1 MHVERDIAGIT
12 VPFIIGLAAAVC
24 FGSCMTG
31 YFIPVASISLLL
43 CSIPALLLFS
53 DITGTRRLVPRWPAV
68 IAMMTFCGIFIGSSD
83 LLLEVSRH
91 DVPGV
96 LGRAA
101 LDFGAR
107 LQKSIRLIPFTNP
120 ETNGIINAL
129 ITGDKTGISH
139 DIKVAFRESGASH
152 VLALSGLHLG
162 IIYVIIRK
170 SLGII
175 GNSPAAKMM
184 KSVTTMA
191 LCGFYTLATGAGPS
205 IVRALLFIIIGETAM
220 LTHRKNS
227 LRSMIL
233 TAMFIQLIIEPS
245 AIKDVGFQLSY
256 AAVAGIA
263 WIYPHLRSFWPGN
276 PSDDKGMVKG
286 LRWIWNSAALSIA
299 CQVTTGPLAYIYFQS
314 FPMQFILTN
323 LIAIPLTGLI
333 IPSALL
339 TLVASNLGCCPDI
352 LVRITEM
359 LVTALSESLYIIS
372 TQG

>member
-12 VPFIIGLAAAVC
+12 APFIIGLAAAVC

-83 LLLEVSRH
+83 LLLEVSLH

-120 ETNGIINAL
+120 ETNGMINAL

-233 TAMFIQLIIEPS
+233 TAMFIQLIIEPA

-263 WIYPHLRSFWPGN
+263 WIYPHLKSFWPGN